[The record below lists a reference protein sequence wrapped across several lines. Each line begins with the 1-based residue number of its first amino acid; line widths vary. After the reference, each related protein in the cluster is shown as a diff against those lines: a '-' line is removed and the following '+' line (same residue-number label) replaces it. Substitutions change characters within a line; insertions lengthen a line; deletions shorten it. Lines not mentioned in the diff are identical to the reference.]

1 MSTRR
6 SRYSVGILFA
16 VAAAVIFGLIPLFSV
31 PLLQAGLR
39 VSTIVCYRFALSTV
53 AMALVMMVKRIPI
66 GVSGKEFVTLLLLS
80 FFYAMTALLLTASY
94 QYIPTGIATTIHFLY
109 PVWVTLLTMLI
120 FKEKVSLPTLLTMA
134 FAIGGVALLSLSGT
148 NTHHIDPK
156 GIWIVLGTIVTYGTY
171 LAWLPKSAVKA
182 MDGLKITFW
191 MMLCC
196 TLIFSI
202 NIVVR
207 YGVSGFQVPP
217 TSSCWMYLLLGALL
231 PTLVANLTLIQAVRR
246 VGSTVTSVLGSL
258 EPLTAVLV
266 GMLVFGERCNVGQV
280 FGILVVLAAVSMLIF
295 FRSKK

>member
-1 MSTRR
+1 MTTHR
-6 SRYSVGILFA
+6 SQYSVGILFA

-109 PVWVTLLTMLI
+109 PVWVTLLTMLL

-171 LAWLPKSAVKA
+171 LAWLPKSAVKT

-207 YGVSGFQVPP
+207 YGVSGFQVLP
-217 TSSCWMYLLLGALL
+217 TSSCWIYLLLGALL

-246 VGSTVTSVLGSL
+246 VGPTVTSVLGSL
-258 EPLTAVLV
+258 EPLTAVVV
-266 GMLVFGERCNVGQV
+266 GLLVFGERCNVGQV
-280 FGILVVLAAVSMLIF
+280 LGILVVLAAVSMLIF

>member
-1 MSTRR
+1 MTTRR
-6 SRYSVGILFA
+6 SQYSVGILFA

-109 PVWVTLLTMLI
+109 PVWVTLLTMLL

-171 LAWLPKSAVKA
+171 LAWLPKSAVKT

-202 NIVVR
+202 NILVR
-207 YGVSGFQVPP
+207 YGVSGFQVLP
-217 TSSCWMYLLLGALL
+217 TSSCWIYLLLGALL

-246 VGSTVTSVLGSL
+246 VGPTVTSVLGSL
-258 EPLTAVLV
+258 EPLTAVVV
-266 GMLVFGERCNVGQV
+266 GLLVFGERCNVGQV
-280 FGILVVLAAVSMLIF
+280 LGILVVLAAVSMLIF

>member
-1 MSTRR
+1 MTTHR
-6 SRYSVGILFA
+6 SQYSVGILFA

-31 PLLQAGLR
+31 PLLKAGLN
-39 VSTIVCYRFALSTV
+39 VSNIVCYRFALSTV
-53 AMALVMMVKRIPI
+53 AMALVMLVKRISI
-66 GVSGKEFVTLLLLS
+66 KVSGKEFVTLLLLS

-109 PVWVTLLTMLI
+109 PVWVTLLTMLL
-120 FKEKVSLPTLLTMA
+120 FKEKVSTPTLLTMA

-156 GIWIVLGTIVTYGTY
+156 GIWIVLGTVVTYGTY

-196 TLIFSI
+196 TLIFSM
-202 NIVVR
+202 NIMIR
-207 YGVSGFQVPP
+207 YGVVGFQTLP
-217 TSSCWMYLLLGALL
+217 TPDCWIYLLLGSLL

-280 FGILVVLAAVSMLIF
+280 LGILVVLAAVSMLIF
-295 FRSKK
+295 FRSNK

>member
-1 MSTRR
+1 MSTHR
-6 SRYSVGILFA
+6 SQYSVGILFA

-109 PVWVTLLTMLI
+109 PVWVTLLTMLL
-120 FKEKVSLPTLLTMA
+120 FKQKVSLPTLLTMV

-148 NTHHIDPK
+148 NTHHIDSK

-171 LAWLPKSAVKA
+171 LAWLPKSAVKT

-207 YGVSGFQVPP
+207 YGVSGFQVLP
-217 TSSCWMYLLLGALL
+217 TSSCWIYLLLGALL

-246 VGSTVTSVLGSL
+246 VGPTVTSVLGSL

-280 FGILVVLAAVSMLIF
+280 LGILVVLAAVSMLIF